1 MRILIAED
9 EITIAKALKVMLEK
23 NKYAVDIVH
32 NGLDAVDY
40 ITNGHYDVIVLDIMM
55 PAIATSADVL
65 AMTYEDDEWVH
76 NIQFQS
82 ARLSKLISDLITLSR
97 LDEENPFP
105 EKSEF
110 SLSDAAWE
118 ITEPFAALARAHG
131 KTYKQS
137 IEDHIM
143 LVGERTSIQQMIS
156 ILLDNALKYADENGQ
171 IYFELRRRRN
181 KIEIEVS
188 NTFTPDKAYPLDI
201 SRLFERFYKADPA
214 RSRQTGGSGI
224 GLSIAKAT
232 ILAHGGTISAKQTT
246 DSIVILASFY

>member
-9 EITIAKALKVMLEK
+9 EITIVKALKVMLEK

-82 ARLSKLISDLITLSR
+82 ARLSKLISGLITLSR
-97 LDEENPFP
+97 
-105 EKSEF
+105 
-110 SLSDAAWE
+110 
-118 ITEPFAALARAHG
+118 
-131 KTYKQS
+131 

-214 RSRQTGGSGI
+214 RSRKTGGSGI